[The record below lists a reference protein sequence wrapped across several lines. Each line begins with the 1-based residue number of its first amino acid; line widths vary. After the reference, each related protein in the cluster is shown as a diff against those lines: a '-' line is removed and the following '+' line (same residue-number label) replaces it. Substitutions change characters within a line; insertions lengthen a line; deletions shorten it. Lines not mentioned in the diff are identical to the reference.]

1 MFQDDSI
8 IIQFKF
14 DDAADTVSTAN
25 IFESPVTLDWG
36 KASIGISERYFGI
49 PHASNFYWVRSG
61 QVLFSCLH
69 SDIYEMSS
77 FLVIT

>member
-49 PHASNFYWVRSG
+49 PHASNFY
-61 QVLFSCLH
+61 
-69 SDIYEMSS
+69 
-77 FLVIT
+77 